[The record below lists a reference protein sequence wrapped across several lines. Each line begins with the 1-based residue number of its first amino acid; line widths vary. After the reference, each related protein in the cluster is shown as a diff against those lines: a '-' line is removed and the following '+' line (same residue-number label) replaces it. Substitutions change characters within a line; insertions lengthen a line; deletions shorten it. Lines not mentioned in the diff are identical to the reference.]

1 MRPVATVWPNPD
13 GRKRPGSAPIPPP
26 DQRESVPERHAR
38 APQIVSAKRLGK
50 HPSAHC
56 LPRSHERRTIPLAT
70 RRIDADV
77 RRHRPLDRVRGQV
90 RLRRAGAP
98 VLREREVPQ
107 EGDPSRA
114 RVAHERLHARRE
126 AQHAVWRIG
135 NSDNLPGPVDSA
147 RSIRGTGHEAN
158 PRLQRNRRPG
168 ATQSRRDLPGG
179 AGDTDVARC
188 GHARLCR
195 AKLFQPGLPA
205 LVWHDAWRA
214 APRLA
219 AATREDAS
227 QGGALRSRL
236 TCSWMEK
243 STTRP
248 SPASLPVTR
257 ALEAAMHFPRRSSQQ
272 PSLTAP

>member
-56 LPRSHERRTIPLAT
+56 LPRSHERHTIPLAT

-158 PRLQRNRRPG
+158 PRLPPTG
-168 ATQSRRDLPGG
+168 
-179 AGDTDVARC
+179 
-188 GHARLCR
+188 
-195 AKLFQPGLPA
+195 
-205 LVWHDAWRA
+205 LVWQARRFGSVATGPA
-214 APRLA
+214 APVPR
-219 AATREDAS
+219 AATRS
-227 QGGALRSRL
+227 GAD
-236 TCSWMEK
+236 
-243 STTRP
+243 P
-248 SPASLPVTR
+248 P
-257 ALEAAMHFPRRSSQQ
+257 
-272 PSLTAP
+272 